1 MFAGA
6 ELCVC
11 VCVCVCPAGG
21 TGGVTGRPMCA
32 GAELCVCA
40 RQVALAASLWERGL
54 LVAKESIL
62 EEQEGE

>member
-1 MFAGA
+1 
-6 ELCVC
+6 
-11 VCVCVCPAGG
+11 
-21 TGGVTGRPMCA
+21 MCA